1 MKRFAALCVLVA
13 AGLAFE
19 IQSIESLEF
28 DSSFDD
34 IDSHDKPKK
43 KVKKTKTSIPQIP
56 SYDDEAEAIINELV
70 EDQKACVES
79 AKDCKIDPDEDSRAA
94 QFGLGELLDGVAEGF
109 DKLVQQNAAT
119 EKQAI
124 DAIGEQT
131 NKTIDAQIAAATANA
146 TSQLV
151 TDVADVGEIDLIKN
165 ASKLADGA
173 EAAKEAS

>member
-19 IQSIESLEF
+19 IQSIESLDF

-34 IDSHDKPKK
+34 IDAHDEPKK
-43 KVKKTKTSIPQIP
+43 KDRKKTKTRIPQIP

-79 AKDCKIDPDEDSRAA
+79 AKDCRIDPDEDSRAA

-165 ASKLADGA
+165 A
-173 EAAKEAS
+173 